1 MKQQIF
7 NQLLLKT
14 AFSCMAC
21 DGSIDKREVKLLKKM
36 SNEKQE
42 FGDIDINA
50 QLDTLLLSINKD
62 GHQFL
67 KDYFSELTSIELSE
81 DEELKIVEVAIDTI
95 KADEKVEYS
104 EVKFFKVIRS
114 KLTITDEKVLK
125 KHPDFEEYLEQD
137 IISDSYLEGLQNDFF
152 DTNILPKFEAI
163 HLLDS
168 DIIDVIEKQDPE

>member
-114 KLTITDEKVLK
+114 KLTISDEKVLK
-125 KHPDFEEYLEQD
+125 QHPDFEEYLEQD
-137 IISDSYLEGLQNDFF
+137 IISDSYLERLQNDFF

>member
-1 MKQQIF
+1 MKEQIF
-7 NQLLLKT
+7 NELLLKT

-42 FGDIDINA
+42 FGDIDINT

-114 KLTITDEKVLK
+114 KLTISDEKVLK
-125 KHPDFEEYLEQD
+125 QHPDFEEYLEQD
-137 IISDSYLEGLQNDFF
+137 IISDSYLERLQNDFF

>member
-7 NQLLLKT
+7 NQLLLKK

-21 DGSIDKREVKLLKKM
+21 DGSIDKREIKLLKKM

-42 FGDIDINA
+42 FGDIDINT

-114 KLTITDEKVLK
+114 KLTISDEKVLK
-125 KHPDFEEYLEQD
+125 QHPDFEEYLEQD
-137 IISDSYLEGLQNDFF
+137 IISDSYLERLQNDFF

>member
-21 DGSIDKREVKLLKKM
+21 DGSIDKREIKLLKKM

-42 FGDIDINA
+42 FGDIDINT

-114 KLTITDEKVLK
+114 KLTISDEKILK
-125 KHPDFEEYLEQD
+125 RHTDFEEYLEQD
-137 IISDSYLEGLQNDFF
+137 IISDSYLERLQNDFF

>member
-42 FGDIDINA
+42 FGDIDINS
-50 QLDTLLLSINKD
+50 QLDTLLLAINND

-67 KDYFSELTSIELSE
+67 KDYFSELTSTELSE

-104 EVKFFKVIRS
+104 EIKFFKVIRS
-114 KLTITDEKVLK
+114 KLAISDEKVLK
-125 KHPDFEEYLEQD
+125 QHPDFEEYLEQD
-137 IISDSYLEGLQNDFF
+137 IISDSYLERLQNDFF
-152 DTNILPKFEAI
+152 DTNILPKFESI

-168 DIIDVIEKQDPE
+168 DIIDVIEKQKPE

>member
-1 MKQQIF
+1 MKEQIF
-7 NQLLLKT
+7 NELLLKT

-42 FGDIDINA
+42 FGDIDINT

-114 KLTITDEKVLK
+114 KLTISDEKVLK
-125 KHPDFEEYLEQD
+125 QHPDFEEYLEQD
-137 IISDSYLEGLQNDFF
+137 IISDSYLERLQNDFF

-168 DIIDVIEKQDPE
+168 DIIDVIEKQSPQ